1 VRAAAARS
9 HGGRTLA
16 PRAPRRVSGP
26 VARPRSAEPVAR
38 PRPRAAAAPRP
49 RSAAVHRFL
58 DRLLR
63 GRAWIWLI
71 GGALMGIV
79 AMQVSLLKL
88 NTGISRAVQGAT
100 TLERANA
107 RLEGRIAKLSSNERI
122 SRIALERGMVAPSAG
137 AVVYVQA
144 RPGTDSERAA
154 KRITPPS
161 DQARALAANP
171 PPVDPTAEPPG
182 ISTTSTAAPAAAPA
196 ATPAPPPETGVA
208 AAPTPGQG

>member
-1 VRAAAARS
+1 MRTAAARS
-9 HGGRTLA
+9 HGRTLA
-16 PRAPRRVSGP
+16 PHAPRRVSGP
-26 VARPRSAEPVAR
+26 VARPRPVAR
-38 PRPRAAAAPRP
+38 PAARPAPVAAPRLRAAAL
-49 RSAAVHRFL
+49 HRFL

-88 NTGISRAVQGAT
+88 NTGISRAVQSAT

-137 AVVYVQA
+137 SVVYVHA
-144 RPGTDSERAA
+144 RPGTDAERAA
-154 KRITPPS
+154 DRITPPS
-161 DQARALAANP
+161 DEARAQAANP
-171 PPVDPTAEPPG
+171 PAVDATSG
-182 ISTTSTAAPAAAPA
+182 SSTTSAAAPA
-196 ATPAPPPETGVA
+196 AGTVAPAATGVPPPETGVA

>member
-1 VRAAAARS
+1 MRTAAARS
-9 HGGRTLA
+9 HGRPLA

-26 VARPRSAEPVAR
+26 VARPRPVAR
-38 PRPRAAAAPRP
+38 PAARPAPVAAPRQRAAAL
-49 RSAAVHRFL
+49 HRFV

-88 NTGISRAVQGAT
+88 NTGISRAVQSAT

-122 SRIALERGMVAPSAG
+122 SRIALERGMVAPPAG
-137 AVVYVQA
+137 AVVYVHA
-144 RPGTDSERAA
+144 RPDADAERAA
-154 KRITPPS
+154 RRITPPS
-161 DQARALAANP
+161 EEARALAANP
-171 PPVDPTAEPPG
+171 PPVEPAAGEPP
-182 ISTTSTAAPAAAPA
+182 TTTTMAAPA
-196 ATPAPPPETGVA
+196 ATAEPAATPVPAPATGVA